1 MLGKIL
7 ITLGV
12 IVTCM
17 MLLANRANPQ
27 LREIPNPAVEQRK
40 KRMRIATYIFMV
52 LMVIAAAIMIYL
64 EMQRR

>member
-7 ITLGV
+7 ITLAV
-12 IVTCM
+12 IVTAM
-17 MLLANRANPQ
+17 MLLANRASPQ

-52 LMVIAAAIMIYL
+52 LMVIAAGIMIYL
-64 EMQRR
+64 EMRGR

>member
-7 ITLGV
+7 ITLAV
-12 IVTCM
+12 IVSCM

-52 LMVIAAAIMIYL
+52 LMVVAAGIMIYL
-64 EMQRR
+64 ELDGR

>member
-7 ITLGV
+7 ITLAV

-17 MLLANRANPQ
+17 LLLANRASPQ

-52 LMVIAAAIMIYL
+52 LMVIATGIMIYL
-64 EMQRR
+64 EMRSQ